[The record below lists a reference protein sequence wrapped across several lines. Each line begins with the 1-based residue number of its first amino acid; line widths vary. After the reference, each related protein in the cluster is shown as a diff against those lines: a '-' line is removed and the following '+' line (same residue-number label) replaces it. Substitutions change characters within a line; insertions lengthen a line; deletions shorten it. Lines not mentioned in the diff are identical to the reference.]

1 MLSTVATVTSE
12 IKPQNL
18 QVIWNVQFITV
29 RAGMDDPTSIP
40 QPAQRK
46 HQNHKFRSP
55 MDVQSVRP
63 TWFEDVAAPKD
74 PTLQPN

>member
-29 RAGMDDPTSIP
+29 RAGMDDPTSTVCLFGEKIGLLW
-40 QPAQRK
+40 K
-46 HQNHKFRSP
+46 NVWLHVLK
-55 MDVQSVRP
+55 
-63 TWFEDVAAPKD
+63 
-74 PTLQPN
+74 L